1 MSRKNNLLN
10 QKITAL
16 YCRISL
22 DDGSQNESMS
32 ISNQKLLLKDYAEK
46 NGMPRYEYYVDDGY
60 TGRNFN
66 RPSFKRLIAD
76 IEAGKIG
83 CVITKDLSRLGRN
96 YIEAGSYIEIFFP
109 KHNVR
114 YIAVTDG
121 VDSLT
126 RQEMDI
132 TPFKNILN
140 DMYSRD
146 ISKKV
151 LAGRMTRSRQGKFCG
166 GQPPLG
172 LMRDPEEKG
181 HLILD
186 PDTAPTIRKIF
197 DLALNGWGC
206 MRIAKQLMEDKIPI
220 TRVKSNTECDVNYY
234 SWGSARISHIL
245 RNPFYKGAHL
255 VCRTHQKGI
264 RSNTYDIIPRE
275 DWEVLE
281 GCHEAIVSP
290 EDWEKVQELI
300 DRRPPIMEGN
310 ACPFYNLFHGIIY
323 CATCGKSMQ
332 VRYEKV
338 GRTGKNRFTGEE
350 REPIDK
356 AYYICQ
362 TYNRLGK
369 NSCTSHKV
377 EARDLYNL
385 VLKDIQELAA
395 MALKDVESF
404 YQRIS
409 SRMERRYLADASEM
423 EKERERLEAR
433 NREIDDMFLNLYT
446 DKAKGILSEQRFV
459 KLTAAMEREQEE
471 NQKQLKELALSLRRS
486 NEQESDVRTF
496 IREIRQYATIQEL
509 DEGILNRLIS
519 RILVGEVKKVDG
531 EKFQEI
537 KIIYNFVGEIP
548 AVTE

>member
-1 MSRKNNLLN
+1 MNRKNQIN

-16 YCRISL
+16 YCRLSL
-22 DDGSQNESMS
+22 EDSRENESMS
-32 ISNQKLLLKDYAEK
+32 ISNQKLMLKDYAEK
-46 NGMPRYEYYVDDGY
+46 NGMFQYEYYVDDGY

-66 RPSFKRLIAD
+66 RPSFQRMIAD
-76 IEAGKIG
+76 IETGKVG

-166 GQPPLG
+166 GKPPLG
-172 LMRDPEEKG
+172 LMRDPDEKG
-181 HLILD
+181 HLIVD
-186 PDTAPTIRKIF
+186 PETAPVIRRIF
-197 DLALNGWGC
+197 ELALDGWGC
-206 MRIAKQLMEDKIPI
+206 MRIAKQLMDDKVPI
-220 TRVKSNTECDVNYY
+220 TRVKANTECDVNYY
-234 SWGSARISHIL
+234 SWGGARISHIL

-275 DWEVLE
+275 DWEVIE
-281 GCHEAIVSP
+281 NCHEAIVTP
-290 EDWEKVQELI
+290 AEWEQVQEII
-300 DRRPPIMEGN
+300 DRRPTIMKGN

-338 GRTGKNRFTGEE
+338 GRTGKNRFTGKE

-369 NSCTSHKV
+369 NACTSHKI

-385 VLKDIQELAA
+385 VLKDIQDLAT
-395 MALKDVESF
+395 MALKDADVF
-404 YQRIS
+404 YQRLS
-409 SRMERRYLADASEM
+409 SRMERRYMADASEM
-423 EKERERLEAR
+423 QKECDRLEAR
-433 NREIDDMFLNLYT
+433 NQEIDSMFMSLYT
-446 DKAKGILSEQRFV
+446 DKTKGILTEQRFL
-459 KLTAAMEREQEE
+459 KLTATLEEEQDA
-471 NQKQLKELALSLRRS
+471 NRKRIQELVLVMRRTD
-486 NEQESDVRTF
+486 EQESDVRTF
-496 IREIRQYATIQEL
+496 VQEVRKYATIQEL
-509 DEGILNRLIS
+509 DEAVLNRLIS
-519 RILVGEVKKVDG
+519 KILVGEVRKVDG
-531 EKFQEI
+531 QRFQEV
-537 KIIYNFVGEIP
+537 KIVYNFVGEIP
-548 AVTE
+548 EIVE